1 MSEIK
6 ISVSERT
13 NKIIQDISDDLGIKR
28 AEFVKSLVIE
38 NLEKMR
44 LNKKK

>member
-1 MSEIK
+1 MVEIK
-6 ISVSERT
+6 ISLSEKT
-13 NKIIQDISDDLGIKR
+13 NKLIQEISDEIGIKR
-28 AEFVKSLVIE
+28 SEFVKSLVIE